1 MTEEKMR
8 QQLEQK
14 LCKLE
19 AQEAC
24 RNLMGRYSYY
34 RTAFQNKEMVEL
46 WAKRDDDRLVMPFG
60 KFVGWEAVRHCYVDL
75 HGDRSNPA
83 DLDELRGL
91 MMIHLMNTEIIEVA
105 ADGKTAKG
113 VWLSPG
119 TETAP
124 QTGKEKGAWCWG
136 KYEVEFIKEDGIWKF
151 WHMILYPHV
160 FKSL

>member
-46 WAKRDDDRLVMPFG
+46 WAKRDDAKLVTPWG
-60 KFVGWEAVRHCYVDL
+60 SYQASRYRSLLSEGYR
-75 HGDRSNPA
+75 DRS
-83 DLDELRGL
+83 D
-91 MMIHLMNTEIIEVA
+91 
-105 ADGKTAKG
+105 AK
-113 VWLSPG
+113 VLKPSRCSDH
-119 TETAP
+119 A
-124 QTGKEKGAWCWG
+124 
-136 KYEVEFIKEDGIWKF
+136 
-151 WHMILYPHV
+151 
-160 FKSL
+160 